1 MMEPVENLSLS
12 PLPLPT
18 HLADHGLRLYYAHG
32 DRPERWSHE
41 ALLTALTLYTGH
53 SYKEADICREPG
65 KKPQLSAGLSA
76 GLSDGIV
83 QFSVTHSG
91 PWWMVCLSPAA
102 VPVGLDL
109 QMHKATYSPAV
120 AKRYFHPDE
129 VALLATAKAEHT
141 DLALFFDLWCA
152 RESYAKYT
160 GDGVVGIPKDY
171 STTCSPVPLYKLNF
185 QTGYSLFLCTNL

>member
-1 MMEPVENLSLS
+1 MMVPVENLSLFTH
-12 PLPLPT
+12 PLPT
-18 HLADHGLRLYYAHG
+18 QLADHGLRLYYAQG
-32 DRPERWSHE
+32 DRPERWSHA
-41 ALLTALTLYTGH
+41 ALLTALTLYTGR
-53 SYKEADICREPG
+53 SYREADILREPG
-65 KKPQLSAGLSA
+65 KKPR
-76 GLSDGIV
+76 LSDGTV

-91 PWWMVCLSPAA
+91 AWWMVCLAPAH

-129 VALLATAKAEHT
+129 AALLTVAQADHT

-171 STTCSPVPLYKLNF
+171 STTCSPIPLHKLDF
-185 QTGYSLFLCTNL
+185 QTGYSLFLCTDL